1 MAGPTEEDLLKQAKK
16 IQDDA
21 NKKAKELKEKA
32 KELKEKAK
40 EIKQKNLATLGELT
54 IKFLQNEI
62 SLEELK
68 TFATNHNFLKN

>member
-1 MAGPTEEDLLKQAKK
+1 MAEPTEEDLLKQAKK

-21 NKKAKELKEKA
+21 NKKA

>member
-1 MAGPTEEDLLKQAKK
+1 MAELTEEDLLKQAKK
-16 IQDDA
+16 IQDEA
-21 NKKAKELKEKA
+21 NKKA

-40 EIKQKNLATLGELT
+40 EIKQKNLATLGELA
-54 IKFLQNEI
+54 IKFLQNGI